1 MRQVE
6 VAGSVPGETTTLV
19 EVLGYRALHSPGRLA
34 YTFLIDGDSCEDR
47 LTYGELDRR
56 ARAIA
61 ATIAEAL
68 TAQVRPVTGA
78 RALLLFPPG
87 NDYIAAFF
95 GCLYAGVI
103 AVPVYPP
110 RGNHNL
116 SRLQSI
122 AEDARPAVVLT
133 TARIVA
139 DLQRY
144 LDHMPDL
151 AVLPWLPTDQ
161 FAPTIGD
168 EWRLPALS
176 GGDLAFLQYTSGSTG
191 QPKGVMLS
199 HANLLHNL
207 GLMAAC
213 FEHTPDSR
221 GVSWLPPYHDMGL
234 IGGILQPLYSGFPVT
249 LMSPVAFLQ
258 RPLRWLQAI
267 SRTRAT
273 TSGGPNF
280 AYDLCARKIAPEQ
293 IANLDL
299 SSWDVAANGAE
310 PIRIET
316 LERFAATFAAAG
328 FRRSTFYP
336 CYGLAEATLIVAG
349 GRKRAV
355 PITITVDSNALALNQ
370 IVDAEAD
377 AEGAQTLVGCG
388 QTLDSQSITIANPDT
403 RTPCAPGEVG
413 EIWVS
418 GPSVAQ
424 GYWRQPELTAAT
436 FQARLGGA
444 DELTFLRT
452 GDLGFERD
460 GELFVTGRIKD
471 LIIIRGRNHYP
482 QDIEQSVEQSHA
494 ALRLGGSAAFA
505 IEVGGEERLVV
516 VQEVER
522 GNSELD
528 LTPVISAI
536 RRAVAEQH
544 ELQTYA
550 VMLIRHGSIPKTSS
564 GKIQRHA
571 CRAAFQQDRLSVVG
585 SSIYAQIAADPG
597 EHLSRAHLL
606 ASAAADRPALLRAYL
621 LDLLASTLGVDCG
634 SLDAEQPLSSLG
646 LDSLVAVELRQQ
658 LATDLDVELSPATLL
673 GEITIAQLADQL
685 CAQLADETALPPIT
699 AGSDSPEAP
708 LSFEQ
713 ERLWLLDQ
721 LMPASSVFTVPV
733 VYRLSGRLDL
743 AALEQSL
750 HLVVARHDSLR
761 TTFHTRG
768 EQTIQVVAPSSSVPL
783 RLLDVSAEL
792 PHAREQEASRLLLA
806 AIEQPFDLR
815 QGPLL
820 RAAVLRLANDE
831 HLLVLAAHH
840 IICDLWS
847 MALLIDELATH
858 YRALVQA
865 RPVESPPLAV
875 QYADFA
881 RWQRQALSDEQ
892 LAPHLDYWRRQL
904 DAAPTLELPT
914 DRPRPAEP
922 VLSAASHAFT
932 IDADLAAA
940 LAERGRSEQ
949 ATLFMT
955 LLAAFDVLLQRF
967 SGQDDLVVGTPTAG
981 RSRAEIDSLI
991 GFFAYPL
998 ALRTQLHGDPTL
1010 RETLRRARDTALAA
1024 YDHQDAPFAAVVE
1037 QARAAGRASRAPLVR
1052 AMLSF
1057 MDRPLPALSLPDLTL
1072 RPEDCPRPTTDFDL
1086 FLTIVRDGAQLRAV
1100 IEYPGALFDDTTIEA
1115 LAQFY
1120 CAILQTLAEQP
1131 ERRLSTLAL
1140 PAPLE
1145 QRVTAV
1151 RPEQTLAISATFTA
1165 EPLAESLGY
1174 WLDELQRPAVISF
1187 APFNQVFAQLLDPTS
1202 LLAANR
1208 RGVNIIL
1215 VRFEDWLYQS
1225 AEADARLG
1233 PAQRVKRI
1241 ERNAQEFV
1249 SALLHAAE
1257 RAAVPYLVC
1266 LCPASPAALADPAFA
1281 ALQQRL
1287 EQRLA
1292 AELASLDNIYL
1303 LAPAELLQA
1312 YPVADYYDAHGDELG
1327 QIPYTLNF
1335 FAALGTLLARK
1346 IDALQRPPYKVIV
1359 LDCDHTLWHGV
1370 CAEDGVTGIRLDPGY
1385 RVLQEWMVAQ
1395 HDAGMVLCLCSKN
1408 DEADIDEVFSRRSDL
1423 PLRREHITSRRINWH
1438 TKSEN
1443 VRSLADELQLGIDSF
1458 IFLDD
1463 NPLECAELRAH
1474 CPDVLTLQV
1483 PSDPETIPH
1492 FLRHVWAFDR
1502 LKLTDEDRRRTG
1514 LYRQQLSRAEFR
1526 RSAHSFGDFLAGLEL
1541 EVTIAPPTR
1550 HQLHRIAQ
1558 LTQRTNQFNLTTARR
1573 SEQELSRLLE
1583 SEACECL
1590 AVQVGDRFGDYG
1602 LVGALL
1608 FAAEAQQLVV
1618 DTFLLSCRALG
1629 RGVEHRMLSQL
1640 GQIALARG
1648 LEQILLRFTPTARNQ
1663 PAREFLVSI
1672 AGAEQR
1678 QEGYLVSAAIA
1689 AEARY
1694 QPGAAQPN
1702 EEQPGAPISAEPHG
1716 LHRAALYSRIA
1727 HERHGIEHVLDQIQ
1741 LRRAQQA
1748 PAPEQSLIA
1757 PRTPLEQLLAE
1768 IWGEMLGREQ
1778 ISVDENFFDLGGHS
1792 LMATQILS
1800 RVRAALDLDIPMS
1813 VLFTGALTI
1822 AELAGAI
1829 EAYQIEQ
1836 ASMDDIAAVMRE
1848 LDGLSPEEITA
1859 LLNSEVLTGGS
1870 F

>member
-19 EVLGYRALHSPGRLA
+19 KVLGYRALHSPGRLA
-34 YTFLIDGDSCEDR
+34 YTFLIDGESHEDR
-47 LTYGELDRR
+47 LTYGDLDRR

-61 ATIAEAL
+61 ATITGSL
-68 TAQVRPVTGA
+68 GAQVRPVAGA

-133 TARIVA
+133 TTRIVT
-139 DLQRY
+139 DLERH

-151 AVLPWLPTDQ
+151 ATLPWLSTDQ
-161 FAPTIGD
+161 LAPTTDD
-168 EWRLPALS
+168 EWQLPALS

-213 FEHTPDSR
+213 FEHTSDSR

-258 RPLRWLQAI
+258 RPLRWLQVI

-293 IANLDL
+293 IADLDL

-310 PIRIET
+310 PIRPET
-316 LERFAATFAAAG
+316 LERFATTFAAAG

-349 GRKRAV
+349 GRKRAL
-355 PITITVDSNALALNQ
+355 PITMAVDNNALALNQ
-370 IVDAEAD
+370 VVAAEAGD
-377 AEGAQTLVGCG
+377 EGAQTLVGCG
-388 QTLDSQSITIANPDT
+388 TTLDSQLITIANPDT
-403 RTPCAPGEVG
+403 HRPCAPGEVG

-424 GYWRQPELTAAT
+424 GYWRCPELTAAT
-436 FQARLGGA
+436 FQARLDGA
-444 DELTFLRT
+444 DERTFLRT

-482 QDIEQSVEQSHA
+482 QDIEQTVEQSHA

-516 VQEVER
+516 VQEIER
-522 GNSELD
+522 GNGDLD
-528 LTPVISAI
+528 LAPVISAI
-536 RRAVAEQH
+536 RRAIAEQH

-550 VMLIRHGSIPKTSS
+550 VVLIRHGSIPKTSS

-585 SSIYAQIAADPG
+585 SSIYAQTAAVHV
-597 EHLSRAHLL
+597 ERLSRAQLL
-606 ASAAADRPALLRAYL
+606 ASAVADRPALLTAYL
-621 LDLLASTLGVDCG
+621 LDLLASTLGVDAG

-658 LATDLDVELSPATLL
+658 LATDLAVELSSAALL

-685 CAQLADETALPPIT
+685 CAQLADEAALPPII
-699 AGSDSPEAP
+699 AQRDSPEAP

-721 LMPASSVFTVPV
+721 LMPASSVFTVPL

-750 HLVVARHDSLR
+750 NRVVDRHDSLR
-761 TTFHTRG
+761 TTFAGRPQGMAPARG
-768 EQTIQVVAPSSSVPL
+768 EQTIQVVAPSASVPL
-783 RLLDVSAEL
+783 RLIDLSAEP
-792 PHAREQEASRLLLA
+792 PHNREPEARRRLLA
-806 AIEQPFDLR
+806 AIELPFDLR

-820 RAAVLRLANDE
+820 RVTVLRLAPDD

-858 YRALVQA
+858 YRSLVQSQ
-865 RPVESPPLAV
+865 PVEPPPLAV

-892 LAPHLDYWRRQL
+892 LAPHLDYWRCQL
-904 DAAPTLELPT
+904 DAAPPLELPT
-914 DRPRPAEP
+914 DRPRPAQP

-932 IDADLAAA
+932 IDADLATA
-940 LAERGRSEQ
+940 LVELGRSEQ
-949 ATLFMT
+949 ATLFMM
-955 LLAAFDVLLQRF
+955 LLAAFNVLLQRY
-967 SGQDDLVVGTPTAG
+967 SGQDDLVVGTPIAG

-998 ALRTQLHGDPTL
+998 ALRTRLHGDPTL
-1010 RETLRRARDTALAA
+1010 RETLRRVRDTALAA
-1024 YDHQDAPFAAVVE
+1024 YEHQDAPFAAVVE
-1037 QARAAGRASRAPLVR
+1037 QARATGRTSRAPLVR

-1057 MDRPLPALSLPDLTL
+1057 MDRSLPALSLPDLTL

-1100 IEYPGALFDDTTIEA
+1100 IEYPGALFDAATIEA
-1115 LAQFY
+1115 LAQLY
-1120 CAILQTLAEQP
+1120 CAILQTLVEQP
-1131 ERRLSTLAL
+1131 ERRISTLAL

-1145 QRVTAV
+1145 QRVTAAAAH
-1151 RPEQTLAISATFTA
+1151 PEQTLTISATFTA

-1174 WLDELQRPAVISF
+1174 WLDELQRPATISF

-1208 RGVNIIL
+1208 RGVNIVL

-1233 PAQRVKRI
+1233 PDDRVERI

-1249 SALLHAAE
+1249 AALLHAAD
-1257 RAAVPYLVC
+1257 RTAVPYLICV
-1266 LCPASPAALADPAFA
+1266 CPASPAALADPAFA
-1281 ALQQRL
+1281 ALQQRM

-1292 AELASLDNIYL
+1292 AEFAPLDNIYL
-1303 LAPAELLQA
+1303 LASAELLRA
-1312 YPVADYYDAHGDELG
+1312 YPVADYYDVHADELG
-1327 QIPYTLNF
+1327 QIPYTPDF

-1443 VRSLADELQLGIDSF
+1443 VRSLAAELQLGLDSF

-1483 PSDPETIPH
+1483 PSDPEAIPH
-1492 FLRHVWAFDR
+1492 FLQHIWAFDR
-1502 LKLTDEDRRRTG
+1502 LKLTDEDRRRTS

-1526 RSAHSFGDFLAGLEL
+1526 RSADSFGDFLAGLEL
-1541 EVTIAPPTR
+1541 EVTIAPPSR
-1550 HQLHRIAQ
+1550 QQLHRVAQ
-1558 LTQRTNQFNLTTARR
+1558 LTQRTNQFNLTTVRR
-1573 SEQELSRLLE
+1573 SEQELARLLE
-1583 SEACECL
+1583 SGASECL
-1590 AVQVGDRFGDYG
+1590 AVQVQDRFGDYG

-1608 FAAEAQQLVV
+1608 FAAEAQQLIV

-1629 RGVEHRMLSQL
+1629 RGVEHRMLSRL

-1648 LEQILLRFTPTARNQ
+1648 LDQILLRFTPTARNQ
-1663 PAREFLVSI
+1663 PAHEFLASIVGADRRQDGYVS
-1672 AGAEQR
+1672 
-1678 QEGYLVSAAIA
+1678 SAAIA
-1689 AEARY
+1689 AE
-1694 QPGAAQPN
+1694 
-1702 EEQPGAPISAEPHG
+1702 
-1716 LHRAALYSRIA
+1716 
-1727 HERHGIEHVLDQIQ
+1727 
-1741 LRRAQQA
+1741 
-1748 PAPEQSLIA
+1748 
-1757 PRTPLEQLLAE
+1757 
-1768 IWGEMLGREQ
+1768 
-1778 ISVDENFFDLGGHS
+1778 
-1792 LMATQILS
+1792 
-1800 RVRAALDLDIPMS
+1800 
-1813 VLFTGALTI
+1813 
-1822 AELAGAI
+1822 
-1829 EAYQIEQ
+1829 
-1836 ASMDDIAAVMRE
+1836 
-1848 LDGLSPEEITA
+1848 
-1859 LLNSEVLTGGS
+1859 
-1870 F
+1870 